1 MFIRALIFFFGLL
14 MLSTGISVI
23 THAGLGTGTISS
35 VALVLSKA
43 LPLSMGFFV
52 FLTNVFFFVLQTAV
66 DPSRFLVKLVK
77 QIPICF
83 VFGLFFDAAYALTSF
98 VAPAAYLEQLATV
111 FIGTVFNGMGIA
123 GMVFA
128 RLAILPP
135 EGLVISIIRRWG
147 GSFGNLRPASTSS
160 SSSRPPRSPAFSSA
174 RSRACARA
182 RSSPPSAA
190 GSSPRSFSRSSA
202 ASSRPTAPSTDAR
215 RPATYLASTVL
226 RRSSTPAMGSAS
238 ESALTRSSTM
248 SGTGR
253 TSGADALKNAPSCVR
268 SFATLPQ

>member
-98 VAPAAYLEQLATV
+98 VAPAAYLEQLAT
-111 FIGTVFNGMGIA
+111 GIA

-147 GSFGNLRPASTSS
+147 GSFGNLRTGIDVFLVIAATSLSCLLLGSIEGVREGTLVAAVCGGQFAKVFLKVLGRLFPAH
-160 SSSRPPRSPAFSSA
+160 RPV
-174 RSRACARA
+174 
-182 RSSPPSAA
+182 
-190 GSSPRSFSRSSA
+190 
-202 ASSRPTAPSTDAR
+202 D
-215 RPATYLASTVL
+215 
-226 RRSSTPAMGSAS
+226 
-238 ESALTRSSTM
+238 
-248 SGTGR
+248 
-253 TSGADALKNAPSCVR
+253 
-268 SFATLPQ
+268 

>member
-83 VFGLFFDAAYALTSF
+83 VFGLFFDAAYVLTSF

-111 FIGTVFNGMGIA
+111 FIGMGIA

-147 GSFGNLRPASTSS
+147 GSFGNLRTGIDVFLVIAATSLSCLLLGSIEGVREGTLVAAVCGGQFAKVFLKVLGCLFPAH
-160 SSSRPPRSPAFSSA
+160 RPV
-174 RSRACARA
+174 
-182 RSSPPSAA
+182 
-190 GSSPRSFSRSSA
+190 
-202 ASSRPTAPSTDAR
+202 D
-215 RPATYLASTVL
+215 
-226 RRSSTPAMGSAS
+226 
-238 ESALTRSSTM
+238 
-248 SGTGR
+248 
-253 TSGADALKNAPSCVR
+253 
-268 SFATLPQ
+268 

>member
-83 VFGLFFDAAYALTSF
+83 IFGLFFDLAYALTSF
-98 VAPAAYLEQLATV
+98 VTPGSYLEQIGTV
-111 FIGTVFNGMGIA
+111 LIGTVFNGMGIA

-135 EGLVISIIRRWG
+135 EGFVLSIIKRWG
-147 GSFGNLRPASTSS
+147 GSFGNLRTGVDV
-160 SSSRPPRSPAFSSA
+160 FLVI
-174 RSRACARA
+174 
-182 RSSPPSAA
+182 AA
-190 GSSPRSFSRSSA
+190 
-202 ASSRPTAPSTDAR
+202 
-215 RPATYLASTVL
+215 V
-226 RRSSTPAMGSAS
+226 SAS
-238 ESALTRSSTM
+238 WLILGTIEGVREGTLIAAVCGGQFAKVFLKILGRLFPTHRAL
-248 SGTGR
+248 
-253 TSGADALKNAPSCVR
+253 D
-268 SFATLPQ
+268 

>member
-147 GSFGNLRPASTSS
+147 GSFGTLR
-160 SSSRPPRSPAFSSA
+160 
-174 RSRACARA
+174 
-182 RSSPPSAA
+182 
-190 GSSPRSFSRSSA
+190 
-202 ASSRPTAPSTDAR
+202 
-215 RPATYLASTVL
+215 
-226 RRSSTPAMGSAS
+226 
-238 ESALTRSSTM
+238 
-248 SGTGR
+248 
-253 TSGADALKNAPSCVR
+253 SGADCFLVALAVLL
-268 SFATLPQ
+268 SFCFFGELRGIREGTVIAALGGGNVAKYVISGWNKLLPKIRVTDK

>member
-1 MFIRALIFFFGLL
+1 

-147 GSFGNLRPASTSS
+147 GSFGNLRTGIDVFLVIAGHLALLPSPRLDRGRARGHARRRRLRRAVRQGLSQGP
-160 SSSRPPRSPAFSSA
+160 RPP
-174 RSRACARA
+174 
-182 RSSPPSAA
+182 
-190 GSSPRSFSRSSA
+190 
-202 ASSRPTAPSTDAR
+202 SSRPTAPVD
-215 RPATYLASTVL
+215 
-226 RRSSTPAMGSAS
+226 
-238 ESALTRSSTM
+238 
-248 SGTGR
+248 
-253 TSGADALKNAPSCVR
+253 
-268 SFATLPQ
+268 

>member
-98 VAPAAYLEQLATV
+98 VAPA
-111 FIGTVFNGMGIA
+111 
-123 GMVFA
+123 
-128 RLAILPP
+128 
-135 EGLVISIIRRWG
+135 
-147 GSFGNLRPASTSS
+147 
-160 SSSRPPRSPAFSSA
+160 
-174 RSRACARA
+174 
-182 RSSPPSAA
+182 
-190 GSSPRSFSRSSA
+190 
-202 ASSRPTAPSTDAR
+202 
-215 RPATYLASTVL
+215 TYLASTVL
-226 RRSSTPAMGSAS
+226 RRSSTPATGSAS

-253 TSGADALKNAPSCVR
+253 TSGADALKNDPSCVR

>member
-98 VAPAAYLEQLATV
+98 VAPA
-111 FIGTVFNGMGIA
+111 IA
-123 GMVFA
+123 GRDFLN
-128 RLAILPP
+128 R
-135 EGLVISIIRRWG
+135 
-147 GSFGNLRPASTSS
+147 
-160 SSSRPPRSPAFSSA
+160 
-174 RSRACARA
+174 
-182 RSSPPSAA
+182 
-190 GSSPRSFSRSSA
+190 
-202 ASSRPTAPSTDAR
+202 
-215 RPATYLASTVL
+215 
-226 RRSSTPAMGSAS
+226 
-238 ESALTRSSTM
+238 
-248 SGTGR
+248 
-253 TSGADALKNAPSCVR
+253 
-268 SFATLPQ
+268 

>member
-1 MFIRALIFFFGLL
+1 MFTRALIFLFGLL

-52 FLTNVFFFVLQTAV
+52 FLTNVFFMLQTAV
-66 DPSRFLVKLVK
+66 DPSRFLAKLVK

-83 VFGLFFDAAYALTSF
+83 VFGLFFDAAYVLTSF

-147 GSFGNLRPASTSS
+147 GSFGNLRTGIDVFLVIA
-160 SSSRPPRSPAFSSA
+160 
-174 RSRACARA
+174 
-182 RSSPPSAA
+182 
-190 GSSPRSFSRSSA
+190 A
-202 ASSRPTAPSTDAR
+202 ASLSWLLLGSIEGVREGTLVAAVCGGQFAKVFLKVLGRLFPAHRPVD
-215 RPATYLASTVL
+215 
-226 RRSSTPAMGSAS
+226 
-238 ESALTRSSTM
+238 
-248 SGTGR
+248 
-253 TSGADALKNAPSCVR
+253 
-268 SFATLPQ
+268 

>member
-147 GSFGNLRPASTSS
+147 GSFGNLVIAATSLSCLLLGSIEGVREGTLVAAVCGGQFAKVFLKVLGRLFPAHRPV
-160 SSSRPPRSPAFSSA
+160 
-174 RSRACARA
+174 
-182 RSSPPSAA
+182 
-190 GSSPRSFSRSSA
+190 
-202 ASSRPTAPSTDAR
+202 D
-215 RPATYLASTVL
+215 
-226 RRSSTPAMGSAS
+226 
-238 ESALTRSSTM
+238 
-248 SGTGR
+248 
-253 TSGADALKNAPSCVR
+253 
-268 SFATLPQ
+268 

>member
-35 VALVLSKA
+35 VALVLSKV

-147 GSFGNLRPASTSS
+147 GSFGNLRRHRRLPRHRGHLALLPSPRLDRGRARGHARRRRLRRAVRQGLSQGPRLPLPGPPPRRLTHDAPPPTSQAPS
-160 SSSRPPRSPAFSSA
+160 SGAQARLQWDRPPRAH
-174 RSRACARA
+174 
-182 RSSPPSAA
+182 
-190 GSSPRSFSRSSA
+190 
-202 ASSRPTAPSTDAR
+202 
-215 RPATYLASTVL
+215 
-226 RRSSTPAMGSAS
+226 
-238 ESALTRSSTM
+238 
-248 SGTGR
+248 
-253 TSGADALKNAPSCVR
+253 
-268 SFATLPQ
+268 

>member
-52 FLTNVFFFVLQTAV
+52 FLTNVFFVLQTAV

-147 GSFGNLRPASTSS
+147 GSFGNLRTGIDVFLVTDWGGSNSIVEGVREGTLVAAVCGGQFAKVFLKVLGRLFPAH
-160 SSSRPPRSPAFSSA
+160 RPV
-174 RSRACARA
+174 
-182 RSSPPSAA
+182 
-190 GSSPRSFSRSSA
+190 
-202 ASSRPTAPSTDAR
+202 D
-215 RPATYLASTVL
+215 
-226 RRSSTPAMGSAS
+226 
-238 ESALTRSSTM
+238 
-248 SGTGR
+248 
-253 TSGADALKNAPSCVR
+253 
-268 SFATLPQ
+268 

>member
-83 VFGLFFDAAYALTSF
+83 VFGLFFDAA
-98 VAPAAYLEQLATV
+98 AAYLEQLATV

-147 GSFGNLRPASTSS
+147 GSFGNLRTGIDVFLVIAATSLSCLLLGSIEGVREGTLVAAVCGGQFAKVFLKVLGRLFPAH
-160 SSSRPPRSPAFSSA
+160 RPV
-174 RSRACARA
+174 
-182 RSSPPSAA
+182 
-190 GSSPRSFSRSSA
+190 
-202 ASSRPTAPSTDAR
+202 D
-215 RPATYLASTVL
+215 
-226 RRSSTPAMGSAS
+226 
-238 ESALTRSSTM
+238 
-248 SGTGR
+248 
-253 TSGADALKNAPSCVR
+253 
-268 SFATLPQ
+268 